1 MNISSLTYGGRNAWA
16 YKKLSRGIEVEN
28 KFLSLIASEDT
39 SLALELTQID
49 GEQASFIV
57 EGEFIDLAEVNLLMR
72 KVKRL
77 GAKRALKLL
86 SQFGTI
92 DHIKKTSVD
101 ELKTIGG
108 VGDTLANRILAKL

>member
-1 MNISSLTYGGRNAWA
+1 
-16 YKKLSRGIEVEN
+16 
-28 KFLSLIASEDT
+28 
-39 SLALELTQID
+39 
-49 GEQASFIV
+49 
-57 EGEFIDLAEVNLLMR
+57 MR